1 MSQQDEHAGQH
12 RTNHAQA
19 FGECLN
25 AFLADAQ
32 ALGMADGNDT
42 DGLVHIGPT
51 DI

>member
-1 MSQQDEHAGQH
+1 MSQPDEHASH
-12 RTNHAQA
+12 VAQA

-32 ALGMADGNDT
+32 ALGMADGNHLDSG
-42 DGLVHIGPT
+42 DLIRIGPT

>member
-1 MSQQDEHAGQH
+1 MSAVDEHTSHA
-12 RTNHAQA
+12 AQA

-32 ALGMADGNDT
+32 ALGMADGNHLEDER
-42 DGLVHIGPT
+42 VHIGPT

>member
-1 MSQQDEHAGQH
+1 MQVQDEHTSHA
-12 RTNHAQA
+12 AQA

-32 ALGMADGNDT
+32 ALGMADGNEAD
-42 DGLVHIGPT
+42 DRVAIGPT